1 MSYLLGLILAL
12 CSPSHCTSALS
23 LDAVQL
29 TLTSTRIELCLRRT
43 TWSQSSCIGVEGPAA
58 WMPVRSVEQ
67 TLQRLVRL
75 ADPGRRRQR

>member
-1 MSYLLGLILAL
+1 MSHLLGLVLAL
-12 CSPSHCTSALS
+12 CSPSHCTSALL

-29 TLTSTRIELCLRRT
+29 TLTSTRVELCLRRT
-43 TWSQSSCIGVEGPAA
+43 ALPQPSCIGAEGPAA

-67 TLQRLVRL
+67 TWQRLARL